1 MYLKNTSSNAQNEN
15 TNGRP
20 TNRKLPSQNQSK
32 HQWKRQWLQ
41 AINMLPTSINMMLQ
55 LRSIANRNTTTPC
68 SRRNRSSQ
76 STNRKRLTQRVVT
89 FQVHQKSSNL
99 RSDRSVHAQSRS
111 TGCEVQQKS
120 SMIHQNHRAFCIFS
134 AECRFSL
141 KSLLQENQRWFAD
154 SRYGNFDSGWLPSQR
169 LPSSRHV
176 RFRIVAIQRAMH
188 PTSGFES

>member
-1 MYLKNTSSNAQNEN
+1 MYLKNTSSNAQNAN

-20 TNRKLPSQNQSK
+20 TNRKLPSQNQSKSRSK

-120 SMIHQNHRAFCIFS
+120 SIC
-134 AECRFSL
+134 
-141 KSLLQENQRWFAD
+141 LLYTSPSPRDKRQ
-154 SRYGNFDSGWLPSQR
+154 SRM
-169 LPSSRHV
+169 PSS
-176 RFRIVAIQRAMH
+176 A
-188 PTSGFES
+188 